1 MVPSRK
7 FARLY
12 MGAMYGRFQ
21 SHRLIG
27 AEGLHKWTLNG
38 GESASLDNH
47 WLQDAVFL
55 TGTFNHKSLLPWT
68 CDKDTSTYICNIYIY
83 THTHMHTCIRTP
95 GTLPSQSWKETIVT
109 VICGLKSGAELPP
122 I

>member
-1 MVPSRK
+1 
-7 FARLY
+7 

-55 TGTFNHKSLLPWT
+55 IGTFNHKSLLPWT

-83 THTHMHTCIRTP
+83 TYTHAYMHTDTRNTTFSKLEGDNSHSDLRFENWCRTSSN
-95 GTLPSQSWKETIVT
+95 LS
-109 VICGLKSGAELPP
+109 
-122 I
+122 